1 LSHWSQDKTS
11 NRKTTKTP
19 TVKTAGRPPQAI
31 LHDYCERVLKT
42 VYEWSFSQ
50 DEGSYIAEVFIGKG
64 DSRTQYGKGVGR
76 SKKEAKK
83 NAAEKAILV
92 LMPQLMSSN
101 SDEDK
106 MKEFADL
113 DVDDKQVVEM
123 SDAVGVSSPYM
134 LLCKFVQRH
143 KLLLPLKISFDV
155 SNCHNGVTYVMT
167 CGQHRVE
174 GLSTNKQTAKNVAA
188 QRILQL
194 CHPDV
199 LKWADLLRLYSKDT
213 EQTEMVISNYTIM
226 YFLLIPI
233 IQLRIMT
240 NLRQTESC
248 PLFANGISR

>member
-1 LSHWSQDKTS
+1 VHHEYDQ
-11 NRKTTKTP
+11 
-19 TVKTAGRPPQAI
+19 
-31 LHDYCERVLKT
+31 
-42 VYEWSFSQ
+42 
-50 DEGSYIAEVFIGKG
+50 
-64 DSRTQYGKGVGR
+64 
-76 SKKEAKK
+76 
-83 NAAEKAILV
+83 
-92 LMPQLMSSN
+92 
-101 SDEDK
+101 
-106 MKEFADL
+106 
-113 DVDDKQVVEM
+113 
-123 SDAVGVSSPYM
+123 
-134 LLCKFVQRH
+134 
-143 KLLLPLKISFDV
+143 
-155 SNCHNGVTYVMT
+155 
-167 CGQHRVE
+167 